1 MAGSWAGENID
12 KSGFYAGNARIIT
25 ELSNVFTADASAAT
39 VPDWTFAHDCS
50 FLFGFGAVFDGATPP
65 DAINITIKDQHGLA
79 VATATAVA
87 SSGRQSLTTP
97 VPLING
103 GTVSIDGNTTNSAKA
118 KIVLYVAP
126 NYR

>member
-12 KSGFYAGNARIIT
+12 KSGFYAGSSRVIT
-25 ELSNVFTADASAAT
+25 ELSNEFTADASAAT

-50 FLFGFGAVFDGATPP
+50 FLFGFGAVFDGTTPP
-65 DAINITIKDQHGLA
+65 DAINITVKDQNGLT
-79 VATATAVA
+79 VATAAAVA
-87 SSGRQSLTTP
+87 SSGRQSLTNP

-103 GTVSIDGNTTNSAKA
+103 GTISIDGNTTNSAKA

>member
-50 FLFGFGAVFDGATPP
+50 FLFGVGAVFDGTTPP
-65 DAINITIKDQHGLA
+65 DAINITIKDQNGLA
-79 VATATAVA
+79 VATAAAVSA
-87 SSGRQSLTTP
+87 SGRQSLTTP
-97 VPLING
+97 VPMING
-103 GTVSIDGNTTNSAKA
+103 GTISIDGNTTNSAKA